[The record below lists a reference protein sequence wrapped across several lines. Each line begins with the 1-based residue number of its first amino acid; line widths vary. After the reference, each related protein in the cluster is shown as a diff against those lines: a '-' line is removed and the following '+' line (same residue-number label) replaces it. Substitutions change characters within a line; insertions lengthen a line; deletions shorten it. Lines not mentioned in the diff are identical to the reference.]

1 MSWSL
6 GWRRTPRATDEG
18 IRATTPATR
27 RLLTSLPPDHP
38 VGSHPASVGERPL
51 RNLSAQP
58 IVARR
63 IRAAICNRPNAGRLR
78 EAGARRNRYQGRR
91 TRDDGSRDDPYSI
104 GRRPWHTHPR
114 DESSASQRTTRD
126 IAVGPLRGGRAPL
139 SGHPLRA
146 PRRAQTTGSVAA
158 QRQDRADRP
167 RRRRHP
173 RQPAGPFCKTA
184 AGCRRRCRQPCSGAA
199 RHAGDGAGLGFP
211 GQCGDPG
218 RRPSLEPAHRQCD
231 RCAPSNRN
239 PGQRLGP
246 ARAPRAV
253 ERHPETRRANRRCA
267 PSRSARLAG
276 QPGSAKGSAAVQEG
290 TPLGEEHMTTVDE
303 APARAKH
310 TREETKSGADRQAK
324 PRRPAVKP
332 RGSLI
337 TALDVGTTKTC
348 CFIAR
353 VESDRPRV
361 LGIGHQ
367 ISREIRNGGI
377 VDLEATSA
385 SVLNAVHAAEEMA
398 GETIQRVVA
407 NLSGGFSASRII
419 RAEIGVTGREITDA
433 EMRRVL
439 EHGYLLREPG
449 DRQVIH
455 SVPVGFSV
463 DDSRGIRDP
472 RGMLG
477 ERLGV
482 NMHVVTASAAGVRN
496 HASAIG
502 RSHLEVEALV
512 VSPYASGLSCL
523 VEDEIGLG
531 VTVIDMGGGTTTIGV
546 FFDGN
551 LIFADYVP
559 VGGAHV
565 TNDIAR
571 GLSTGVAHAERM
583 KTLFGSAISTSTDE
597 REMIAV
603 PQIGEEEEGHVNH
616 VPKSLLVGIIAP
628 RIEETFELVRNRLE
642 ASGFD
647 KVAGR
652 RVVLTGGAC
661 QLHGARELAA
671 LILDKQVRI
680 GRPLRVSGLAEATG
694 GTAFSTAVGLLHFA
708 LSERAEVPRAG
719 RGLATEPTGF
729 FGRFGHWLRENF

>member
-1 MSWSL
+1 
-6 GWRRTPRATDEG
+6 
-18 IRATTPATR
+18 
-27 RLLTSLPPDHP
+27 
-38 VGSHPASVGERPL
+38 
-51 RNLSAQP
+51 
-58 IVARR
+58 
-63 IRAAICNRPNAGRLR
+63 
-78 EAGARRNRYQGRR
+78 
-91 TRDDGSRDDPYSI
+91 
-104 GRRPWHTHPR
+104 
-114 DESSASQRTTRD
+114 
-126 IAVGPLRGGRAPL
+126 
-139 SGHPLRA
+139 
-146 PRRAQTTGSVAA
+146 
-158 QRQDRADRP
+158 
-167 RRRRHP
+167 
-173 RQPAGPFCKTA
+173 
-184 AGCRRRCRQPCSGAA
+184 
-199 RHAGDGAGLGFP
+199 
-211 GQCGDPG
+211 
-218 RRPSLEPAHRQCD
+218 
-231 RCAPSNRN
+231 
-239 PGQRLGP
+239 
-246 ARAPRAV
+246 
-253 ERHPETRRANRRCA
+253 
-267 PSRSARLAG
+267 
-276 QPGSAKGSAAVQEG
+276 
-290 TPLGEEHMTTVDE
+290 MTTVDE
-303 APARAKH
+303 APPRAKRAREAAK
-310 TREETKSGADRQAK
+310 TRADGQPKS
-324 PRRPAVKP
+324 RRPATRP

-337 TALDVGTTKTC
+337 TALDIGTTKIC

-353 VESDRPRV
+353 VEDDRPRV

-367 ISREIRNGGI
+367 ISRGMRNGGI
-377 VDLEATSA
+377 VDLEATGT

-419 RAEIGVTGREITDA
+419 KAQIGITGREITDA

-439 EHGYLLREPG
+439 EHGYLMREPG
-449 DRQVIH
+449 DRQIIH

-482 NMHVVTASAAGVRN
+482 NMHVVTANAASVRN
-496 HASAIG
+496 HTAAVG
-502 RSHLEVEALV
+502 RSHLEIEALV

-559 VGGAHV
+559 VGGMHV

-583 KTLFGSAISTSTDE
+583 KTLFGTAISASTDE

-603 PQIGEEEEGHVNH
+603 PQIGEEDEGHVNH

-661 QLHGARELAA
+661 QLHGAREFAG
-671 LILDKQVRI
+671 LILDKQVRM
-680 GRPLRVSGLAEATG
+680 GRPQRVAGLAEATG
-694 GTAFSTAVGLLHFA
+694 GPAFATTAGLLHFA
-708 LSERAEVPRAG
+708 LSERVEVSGVRRRPEGHRWGVLG
-719 RGLATEPTGF
+719 RLGG
-729 FGRFGHWLRENF
+729 WLKDNF